1 LINLGQL
8 LEDRKKLVDFWVA
21 SSDNDW
27 VTMKNLVESKDFS
40 WSLFIGHLVI
50 EKLFK
55 AYYIEIKGEHPL
67 FIHDLSRL
75 AEKCSL
81 ELTKEQ
87 SDWLEVVTRFNL
99 KARYED
105 YKENFRLVCT
115 AEFTALWIERIEI
128 LRQWLKEKL

>member
-1 LINLGQL
+1 
-8 LEDRKKLVDFWVA
+8 
-21 SSDNDW
+21 
-27 VTMKNLVESKDFS
+27 MKNLVESKDFS